1 MARMKVNVTYSDG
14 RVVESTVSPRAEVE
28 FERKFD
34 TSINRAGANMH
45 QQYYYFLAWAG
56 LHFAGK
62 EPADF
67 DTFLGMIDDVENAK
81 DDDESGSDE
90 DPTVPERSPGQSSN

>member
-14 RVVESTVSPRAEVE
+14 RVVQSSVSPKAEVE
-28 FERKFD
+28 FERQFG
-34 TSINRAGANMH
+34 TSINRAGADMH
-45 QQYYYFLAWAG
+45 QQYYYYLAWAG

-67 DTFLGMIDDVENAK
+67 DTFLGMIDEVENVQDPEAQLP
-81 DDDESGSDE
+81 E
-90 DPTVPERSPGQSSN
+90 DPTKRVPQPEPSSS